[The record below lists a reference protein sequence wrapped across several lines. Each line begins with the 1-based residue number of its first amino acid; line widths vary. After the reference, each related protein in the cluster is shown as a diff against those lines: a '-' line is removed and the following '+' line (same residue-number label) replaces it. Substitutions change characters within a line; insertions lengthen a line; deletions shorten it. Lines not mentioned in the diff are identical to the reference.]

1 MKTLT
6 VGEQRERNAA
16 QCMVGIGLEA
26 HLRNLV
32 REVLAGDTTKLVE
45 FQQFLRYA
53 PPVMVAR
60 VQDFIEKQD
69 FSNAHNISQVG

>member
-6 VGEQRERNAA
+6 VSEQRDRHVA
-16 QCMVGIGLEA
+16 QCMVSVGLEA

-32 REVLAGDTTKLVE
+32 REIQAGDSTKLVE

-53 PPVMVAR
+53 PREMVVR
-60 VQDFIEKQD
+60 IQELLDG
-69 FSNAHNISQVG
+69 HNIPQVG